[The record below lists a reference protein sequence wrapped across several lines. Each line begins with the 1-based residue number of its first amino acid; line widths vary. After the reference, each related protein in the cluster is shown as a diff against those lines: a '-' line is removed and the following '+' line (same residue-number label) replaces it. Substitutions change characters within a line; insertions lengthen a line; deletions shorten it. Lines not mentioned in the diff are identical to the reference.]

1 MVPTSSFGGSK
12 WQAAMWHTLGAD
24 GLQQAAKWHTP
35 SYSKIKE
42 QAWVLIV
49 CGKRPCRRLLLEMA
63 AKYFSL
69 RKIMASGQDIL
80 TMMIR
85 WHQQAFAELYK
96 IKEVPLKFNSHWL
109 TARATKVQF
118 ICQKLNFNFSQLMD
132 ELFWVATQMKFRENE
147 VPPAE
152 REEELSFFLVMTTK
166 YCSSF
171 PFYRGTLLSLWT
183 SLELHLK

>member
-1 MVPTSSFGGSK
+1 MPKSSTIHGRVYKKSVGRK
-12 WQAAMWHTLGAD
+12 CMWNSFN
-24 GLQQAAKWHTP
+24 P
-35 SYSKIKE
+35 
-42 QAWVLIV
+42 
-49 CGKRPCRRLLLEMA
+49 
-63 AKYFSL
+63 
-69 RKIMASGQDIL
+69 
-80 TMMIR
+80 
-85 WHQQAFAELYK
+85 ELYK
-96 IKEVPLKFNSHWL
+96 VKEVQLKFNSRWL

-171 PFYRGTLLSLWT
+171 SFYRGTLLSLWT
-183 SLELHLK
+183 SFELQLKKVNQWVGQKLKFSFCPMNWALVDFEKSRK

>member
-1 MVPTSSFGGSK
+1 MASNYFEISTPISSFLARWKRLSRECAHENHRNNSK
-12 WQAAMWHTLGAD
+12 VWEIKNQIGTSTIHI
-24 GLQQAAKWHTP
+24 P
-35 SYSKIKE
+35 S
-42 QAWVLIV
+42 
-49 CGKRPCRRLLLEMA
+49 
-63 AKYFSL
+63 
-69 RKIMASGQDIL
+69 
-80 TMMIR
+80 
-85 WHQQAFAELYK
+85 ELYK
-96 IKEVPLKFNSHWL
+96 VKEVQLKFNSRWL

-171 PFYRGTLLSLWT
+171 SFYRGTLLSLWLHCN
-183 SLELHLK
+183 SKKLIHELDRS